1 VTVRT
6 FEFPVL
12 SKRFLGRSL
21 LVLAIMAGIAVVPAL
36 AVSLYVGYY
45 LMVPRYSSVAEFDQ
59 YGFNLRLDLFLSNNE
74 ARDSGRY
81 LSVIYGSSY
90 ETEMIEG
97 WDWAHRART
106 SVYRI
111 DGSRLAVSSA
121 FGYDYKITL
130 KPFDI
135 APIVSDSGEGW
146 QYLGA
151 FDFAF
156 PPKGRPRL
164 MFFDPQ
170 VAECIPMGTVDPN
183 RWAEKP
189 RPQARQASCPSPSPE
204 QGVQ

>member
-1 VTVRT
+1 
-6 FEFPVL
+6 VL
-12 SKRFLGRSL
+12 SKRFLGRCL
-21 LVLAIMAGIAVVPAL
+21 LVLAIIGGVAVVPAI

-45 LMVPRYSSVAEFDQ
+45 LMVPRYSAVAEFER
-59 YGFNLRLDLFLSNNE
+59 YGFNLRLDLFLSNDE
-74 ARDSGRY
+74 GRDSGRY
-81 LSVIYGSSY
+81 LSAINGSSY
-90 ETEMIEG
+90 ETRMMAG

-111 DGSRLAVSSA
+111 DANHLAVASA

-130 KPFDI
+130 KPFDF
-135 APIVSDSGEGW
+135 APIVSDTGEGW

-151 FDFAF
+151 YDFAF
-156 PPKGRPRL
+156 PPKRKPRL

-170 VAECIPMGTVDPN
+170 VAECIPMGTIDPG
-183 RWAEKP
+183 RWATMP